1 MISPTTSP
9 ELFAGSSTSLS
20 STGSGSSATTSATDM
35 DKNSFLKLLVTQL
48 KNQDPMSPLQPYEFA
63 AQLAQFSSV
72 EQLTQLNQ
80 GMADQSLQTAANGMM
95 TKTAFSAALI
105 GREVVANGDKV
116 SVPASGS
123 ASVRFELASGAA
135 HATLKVYD
143 ANDKEISSKDLGSLA
158 AGVQTA
164 KVPGDVPAGNYHY
177 AIEATDSAGATVSV
191 QTFTS
196 GVVNAVHFGQNGIV
210 LDLGGM
216 EVSIDDLNEI
226 LASSAGGTP

>member
-9 ELFAGSSTSLS
+9 DLFTASSSSVGSS
-20 STGSGSSATTSATDM
+20 GAATTSATNM
-35 DKNSFLKLLVTQL
+35 DKNAFLKLLVTQL
-48 KNQDPMSPLQPYEFA
+48 KNQDPLSPLQPYEFA

-80 GMADQSLQTAANGMM
+80 GMADQSAQTQANGLL
-95 TKTAFSAALI
+95 TKTSFSAALI

-116 SVPASGS
+116 SVPSSGS
-123 ASVRFELASGAA
+123 ATVRFEVGGGAA

-143 ANDKEISSKDLGSLA
+143 ANDKVISTKDLGALA

-164 KVPGDVPAGNYHY
+164 KLPGDVPAGTYHY
-177 AIEATDSAGATVSV
+177 AIEATDSTGASVAV

-196 GVVNAVHFGQNGIV
+196 GVVSAVHFGRDGVV
-210 LDLGGM
+210 LDLNGL

-226 LASSAGGTP
+226 LSSSAGGAS